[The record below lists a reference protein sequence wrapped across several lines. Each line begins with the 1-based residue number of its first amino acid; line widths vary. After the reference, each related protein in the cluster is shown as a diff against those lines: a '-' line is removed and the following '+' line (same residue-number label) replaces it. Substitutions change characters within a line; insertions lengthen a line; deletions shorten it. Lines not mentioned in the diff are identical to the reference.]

1 MAPKSGRKP
10 TTISACLA
18 RAGFP
23 QQLEAREAER
33 TIAEVRRI
41 AKSCKARVHSEEQL
55 LSQLLRPVANL
66 LLEFV
71 PNFSSAA
78 ASSRL
83 QFWRDAA
90 SVALGRTKAGA
101 AYKQWLQT
109 DAILIAA
116 EHDLLTET
124 LAVPADRKRPLQGD
138 AEGELEPAAKR
149 LCGSS
154 GPSGRDAEALRRKQ
168 EMAETVRNCQEDL
181 EALRATQAKDLEIF
195 LEREERSMASRR
207 ARFHQTQADQVDQ
220 MQRQNMQIIA
230 DLRAQ
235 HLKELFS
242 PCLWISSLEVQPWHG
257 FYTLSTEDSTDT
269 SPVYCKYNSSTP
281 CLYAAKG
288 EWCFSK
294 NRANLLT
301 KTGCGFVRS
310 TCTADAAPSV
320 LLATGWRQLGEDRV
334 WSSIDLRIEEVRNS
348 TVEFVIVSLAGEEI
362 LRKSCVL
369 SETVHHLRKQL
380 QVSRQSHDN
389 IQLCLQNTRL
399 RKSTP
404 LGCLSL
410 RPGETLQAVFGLRSC
425 IACKTPITGPPSRCG
440 SCART
445 AAEGVSSFQ
454 VDAMVRQV
462 SQDSD
467 VKVGRLKGMMGHEAS
482 RAAPDLDLLK
492 GHPRLTVLVVFHE
505 ESQPIWEQV
514 VCFLHYFHQQSKI
527 LDKAIIVLSGVHPP
541 SSILEEWEDQSCC
554 FLVGKLTN
562 TKNLMHAGVEA
573 ARNVIIMGRK
583 RPE

>member
-1 MAPKSGRKP
+1 MAPKSGPKP
-10 TTISACLA
+10 TTLSACLA

-23 QQLEAREAER
+23 QQLDAGEAER
-33 TIAEVRRI
+33 TISEVRRI
-41 AKSCKARVHSEEQL
+41 AKSSKAQVLSEEQL

-71 PNFSSAA
+71 PNFSSAP

-83 QFWRDAA
+83 RFWRDAA
-90 SVALGRTKAGA
+90 SVALGRTKAGV

-109 DAILIAA
+109 DAILTAA

-124 LAVPADRKRPLQGD
+124 LELPPNRKRPLQGD
-138 AEGELEPAAKR
+138 AKGEPEPAAKR

-154 GPSGRDAEALRRKQ
+154 SSGPSNSDPEALRRKQ

-195 LEREERSMASRR
+195 LEREERSMANRR
-207 ARFHQTQADQVDQ
+207 AQFHQTQADQVDQ
-220 MQRQNMQIIA
+220 MQRQNMQIVA

-242 PCLWISSLEVQPWHG
+242 PCLWISSGDVQPWHG

-281 CLYAAKG
+281 FLYAAKG
-288 EWCFSK
+288 SWCFSK

-310 TCTADAAPSV
+310 SAADAAPSV
-320 LLATGWRQLGEDRV
+320 LLATGWRQLGEDKA
-334 WSSIDLRIEEVRNS
+334 WASIDLQIQEVQS

-380 QVSRQSHDN
+380 QAARQSHDN
-389 IQLCLQNTRL
+389 VQLCLQNTRL

-410 RPGETLQAVFGLRSC
+410 RPGETLQAIFGLRSC

-440 SCART
+440 SCARCHCAACARGLTRCRICGKRVCKACT
-445 AAEGVSSFQ
+445 ASTAGWLF
-454 VDAMVRQV
+454 A
-462 SQDSD
+462 
-467 VKVGRLKGMMGHEAS
+467 GMC
-482 RAAPDLDLLK
+482 
-492 GHPRLTVLVVFHE
+492 PR
-505 ESQPIWEQV
+505 
-514 VCFLHYFHQQSKI
+514 C
-527 LDKAIIVLSGVHPP
+527 
-541 SSILEEWEDQSCC
+541 
-554 FLVGKLTN
+554 
-562 TKNLMHAGVEA
+562 
-573 ARNVIIMGRK
+573 ARPWGL
-583 RPE
+583 

>member
-41 AKSCKARVHSEEQL
+41 ARSCKAPVLSEEQL

-124 LAVPADRKRPLQGD
+124 LELPADRKRPLQGD
-138 AEGELEPAAKR
+138 AKGEPEPAAKR

-154 GPSGRDAEALRRKQ
+154 GPSDRDPEALRRKQ
-168 EMAETVRNCQEDL
+168 EMAKTVRSCQEDL

-195 LEREERSMASRR
+195 LEKEERSMASRR

-235 HLKELFS
+235 HLRELFS
-242 PCLWISSLEVQPWHG
+242 PCLWISSGEVQPWHG

-294 NRANLLT
+294 NRANLVT

-310 TCTADAAPSV
+310 TSTAAAAPSV
-320 LLATGWRQLGEDRV
+320 LLATGWRQLGEDRM
-334 WSSIDLRIEEVRNS
+334 WSSIDLRIEEVTNS
-348 TVEFVIVSLAGEEI
+348 TVEFVIVSLAGDEI

-369 SETVHHLRKQL
+369 SETVHYLRKQV
-380 QVSRQSHDN
+380 QAARQSHDN

-440 SCART
+440 SCARCHCAACARGLTRCRICGKRVCT
-445 AAEGVSSFQ
+445 ACTASTAGWLF
-454 VDAMVRQV
+454 A
-462 SQDSD
+462 
-467 VKVGRLKGMMGHEAS
+467 GMC
-482 RAAPDLDLLK
+482 
-492 GHPRLTVLVVFHE
+492 PR
-505 ESQPIWEQV
+505 
-514 VCFLHYFHQQSKI
+514 C
-527 LDKAIIVLSGVHPP
+527 
-541 SSILEEWEDQSCC
+541 
-554 FLVGKLTN
+554 
-562 TKNLMHAGVEA
+562 
-573 ARNVIIMGRK
+573 ARPWGF
-583 RPE
+583 